1 MKKAYKK
8 LLGVMLVVIL
18 CASQLGLVA
27 SGEGMRRSPLEE
39 RGVHQRYVT
48 FGEAYGERTPE
59 EIWAEE
65 QGNIR
70 AEWFNTIPE
79 SNKVEN
85 WPQGPLTYAHSAIV
99 MEINSG
105 AVLYSKNSDAVM
117 YPASITKLLTL
128 LVALNYSEL
137 TDPVEFT
144 EASMAMV
151 RWDYAHIAMREGEVI
166 SMEDALFALMLASAN
181 EVAVAIAET
190 VGDLMD
196 GGGMDSFIRVMN
208 ETSREIG
215 TTQSNWSN
223 PTGLHG
229 CDHYTT
235 AYDMALITSVLY
247 HYPQYHRIMGELGHE
262 IDETN
267 LVEEVRHV
275 WQDHQMLL
283 NPVNDFFNPFANGG
297 KTGFTNEA
305 GTTLVTTG
313 NNGEFSI
320 VVVLLYAYGWEAY
333 ITTEALFDYAFN
345 HFSKFYL
352 EENLLDQHVIEFL
365 EENRYIMLPNSIAFS
380 EVEREII
387 VTDENNNLG
396 IARYTYRGQFLGEV
410 RIALS
415 DDYFDYLAY
424 LEELAYLEAL
434 AALEALQEAEREEAS
449 GEIGGEDPE
458 EQGSSRTNI
467 IVIVLAVVVVILVI
481 SFALVVQQIRLKR
494 MIAERRRKER
504 DRRERELNH
513 Y

>member
-1 MKKAYKK
+1 
-8 LLGVMLVVIL
+8 MLVVIL

-27 SGEGMRRSPLEE
+27 NGEGMRSSLEE
-39 RGVHQRYVT
+39 RGIHQKHILL
-48 FGEAYGERTPE
+48 GEAYDERTPE

-65 QGNIR
+65 QAAIR
-70 AEWFNTIPE
+70 ADWFNQIPE

-117 YPASITKLLTL
+117 YPASVTKLLTL
-128 LVALNYSEL
+128 LVALNHSEL
-137 TDPVEFT
+137 TDQVVFT

-151 RWDYAHIAMREGEVI
+151 RWDYAHIAMQEGEII

-190 VGDLMD
+190 VGNLMD
-196 GGGMDSFIRVMN
+196 GGGYDSFIRVMN

-215 TTQSNWSN
+215 TTHSSWAN

-229 CDHYTT
+229 YNHYTT
-235 AYDMALITSVLY
+235 AYDMALITSTLY
-247 HYPQYHRIMGELGHE
+247 HYPQYHRIMGELGHVIE
-262 IDETN
+262 ETN

-283 NPVNDFFNPFANGG
+283 NPVNDFFHPFANGG

-345 HFSKFYL
+345 HFGKFYL
-352 EENLLDQHVIEFL
+352 TESLLDQHVIEFL
-365 EENRYIMLPNSIAFS
+365 ETDRYIMLPNHITFS
-380 EVEREII
+380 EVDKEII

-396 IARYTYRGQFLGEV
+396 IARYTFGGQFLGEV

-415 DDYFDYLAY
+415 DDYFEYLEYLAY
-424 LEELAYLEAL
+424 LEHLAYLEAL
-434 AALEALQEAEREEAS
+434 EAQQEAIEEDQVVGGMGEAS
-449 GEIGGEDPE
+449 QGES
-458 EQGSSRTNI
+458 GSRFTNI
-467 IVIVLAVVVVILVI
+467 TVIVLAVVVVILVI
-481 SFALVVQQIRLKR
+481 GFALIMQQIKLKR
-494 MIAERRRKER
+494 MHKERRREKER
-504 DRRERELNH
+504 QRREWDH